1 MTECMMDH
9 FGGCCCKCVFLA
21 KVMLNCSQQRDKG
34 YQTPEDGCNCH
45 IQIGWACTMLSRGMN
60 AYDKSHPEITWFG
73 DTKHGICEMFT
84 EIGKE
89 NAK

>member
-1 MTECMMDH
+1 
-9 FGGCCCKCVFLA
+9 
-21 KVMLNCSQQRDKG
+21 
-34 YQTPEDGCNCH
+34 
-45 IQIGWACTMLSRGMN
+45 MLSHDK